1 MSPRT
6 TTGRRGTG
14 PTPGPEGRG
23 EIADAPVGGTRS
35 LLEAVLRELN
45 QGLHGRGSG
54 AALIARADADGNRP
68 DNSGS

>member
-1 MSPRT
+1 M
-6 TTGRRGTG
+6 G
-14 PTPGPEGRG
+14 PIPGPEGRG

-54 AALIARADADGNRP
+54 AALIARAGAGDNRR
-68 DNSGS
+68 DTSGS